1 MGFEIYI
8 ILLYSLRIFW
18 KLQLWAGSNVVQ
30 GRKWLLK
37 SGGASSNTSN
47 NAAPSILP
55 KSGGAIAPLPPF
67 TYAPVVHYN
76 YRGVVPRGAMAPSD
90 FVRSVSS
97 ISTREGRL
105 CPPNNTGASGFSDL
119 PTALNLKRD
128 SSPQDF
134 LYPKIL
140 PRSKELSIP
149 RSLKEVRKFGRS
161 VRLRR
166 SREIK
171 EVRNF
176 RG

>member
-1 MGFEIYI
+1 MGFEIYYFA
-8 ILLYSLRIFW
+8 LFT
-18 KLQLWAGSNVVQ
+18 QNF
-30 GRKWLLK
+30 LK
-37 SGGASSNTSN
+37 ITTLSQFKCSCCA
-47 NAAPSILP
+47 L
-55 KSGGAIAPLPPF
+55 
-67 TYAPVVHYN
+67 H
-76 YRGVVPRGAMAPSD
+76 YRGVTPGGAMAPSD
-90 FVRSVSS
+90 FVRSVNS
-97 ISTREGRL
+97 ISTRDDRL
-105 CPPNNTGASGFSDL
+105 WPPNNTGAPGFSDL
-119 PTALNLKRD
+119 PTALHLKRD

>member
-1 MGFEIYI
+1 MELEIYYFALFTQNFLKI
-8 ILLYSLRIFW
+8 TTLSRF
-18 KLQLWAGSNVVQ
+18 KCSCCALQLQ
-30 GRKWLLK
+30 GCRPR
-37 SGGASSNTSN
+37 GG
-47 NAAPSILP
+47 
-55 KSGGAIAPLPPF
+55 
-67 TYAPVVHYN
+67 
-76 YRGVVPRGAMAPSD
+76 GAMAPSD
-90 FVRSVSS
+90 FVRSVNS

-105 CPPNNTGASGFSDL
+105 CPPNNTGAPGFSGL
-119 PTALNLKRD
+119 PTALHLKRD

>member
-1 MGFEIYI
+1 M
-8 ILLYSLRIFW
+8 
-18 KLQLWAGSNVVQ
+18 
-30 GRKWLLK
+30 
-37 SGGASSNTSN
+37 
-47 NAAPSILP
+47 
-55 KSGGAIAPLPPF
+55 
-67 TYAPVVHYN
+67 HYTT
-76 YRGVVPRGAMAPSD
+76 D
-90 FVRSVSS
+90 FARSVNS

-105 CPPNNTGASGFSDL
+105 CPPNNTGTPEFSDL
-119 PTALNLKRD
+119 PTALHLNRD

-134 LYPKIL
+134 LNPKIL

-171 EVRNF
+171 EVLNF

>member
-1 MGFEIYI
+1 MTI
-8 ILLYSLRIFW
+8 IACCISLKMI
-18 KLQLWAGSNVVQ
+18 KKILVV
-30 GRKWLLK
+30 L
-37 SGGASSNTSN
+37 
-47 NAAPSILP
+47 
-55 KSGGAIAPLPPF
+55 
-67 TYAPVVHYN
+67 
-76 YRGVVPRGAMAPSD
+76 GVVDMRQ
-90 FVRSVSS
+90 
-97 ISTREGRL
+97 L
-105 CPPNNTGASGFSDL
+105 L
-119 PTALNLKRD
+119 LKRD

>member
-1 MGFEIYI
+1 MYD
-8 ILLYSLRIFW
+8 RP
-18 KLQLWAGSNVVQ
+18 VVP
-30 GRKWLLK
+30 
-37 SGGASSNTSN
+37 GGA
-47 NAAPSILP
+47 
-55 KSGGAIAPLPPF
+55 G
-67 TYAPVVHYN
+67 
-76 YRGVVPRGAMAPSD
+76 GAMAPSD
-90 FVRSVSS
+90 FVRSVNS

-105 CPPNNTGASGFSDL
+105 CPPNNTGAPGFSDL
-119 PTALNLKRD
+119 LTALHLKRD